1 MVGWLLMSHPLYT
14 VKLFAKA
21 KWEIRE
27 NELVHNECEETTDEY
42 VCNPC
47 KNRGLKTNELQGVF
61 YSRKHSICL
70 QTNWKLGPFLYHQ
83 EWLGR
88 CEHTYMWPLLT
99 AKHDREDK
107 QKKELL
113 WFSQRTIMTLALRV
127 LKNLSSS
134 WTSQEEKTQAVVV

>member
-47 KNRGLKTNELQGVF
+47 KKQGVENKWIT
-61 YSRKHSICL
+61 RCIL
-70 QTNWKLGPFLYHQ
+70 QETFH
-83 EWLGR
+83 
-88 CEHTYMWPLLT
+88 
-99 AKHDREDK
+99 
-107 QKKELL
+107 
-113 WFSQRTIMTLALRV
+113 
-127 LKNLSSS
+127 LSSDKLEIGAFFVPPRM
-134 WTSQEEKTQAVVV
+134 TR

>member
-47 KNRGLKTNELQGVF
+47 KKTGGWKQMNYKVYSTAGNIPFVFRQIGNWGLFCT
-61 YSRKHSICL
+61 
-70 QTNWKLGPFLYHQ
+70 T
-83 EWLGR
+83 
-88 CEHTYMWPLLT
+88 
-99 AKHDREDK
+99 
-107 QKKELL
+107 
-113 WFSQRTIMTLALRV
+113 
-127 LKNLSSS
+127 KND
-134 WTSQEEKTQAVVV
+134 